1 MDPVEPNPP
10 DPSAS
15 AEPTPAPSAPG
26 AGPAEADTAP
36 VGAVAD
42 DTQVLP
48 SSTSS
53 SAAGAAPA
61 ASPSPW
67 GNTAVQDPPTEADP
81 TDLFAPPPTPGAFRP
96 LVAGPAPAT
105 EPGPD
110 ELGPVPPGPP
120 APPRAPSARRAA
132 LLGALAGGLVA
143 AAVSVGVTAAMDD
156 DPVASR
162 TTPREAITP
171 VTTSEGA
178 LDIAAILD
186 KVQPSV
192 VAIETSEE
200 TPRGV
205 FSGAGSG
212 IVLTADG
219 LVLTNAHVVS
229 GLGSITVV
237 LPDGSRHDASL
248 VSSSPA
254 DDMAVVKIDGV
265 SNLTPA
271 ELGSSDALQVGEEV
285 IAIGNALN
293 LGGDPTVT
301 RGIVSAKDRDLTA
314 QGVQLQG
321 LIQTD
326 AAINPG
332 NSGGPLVNAAG
343 QVVGMNTAIVAD
355 AQNLGFSIAIDR
367 AKPIIQQLEKGEGA
381 VTPDQ
386 AFLGVSTT
394 DVGNLS
400 ALQREQFD
408 VSVDEGALVTEV
420 VDGSGADD
428 AGLEVGDVITAIDG
442 DHVSHATEVRAAV
455 ISHEPDDEIR
465 VTFDRGGEER
475 TATVKL
481 GRRGD

>member
-1 MDPVEPNPP
+1 MGAVEPNTPQS
-10 DPSAS
+10 SAS
-15 AEPTPAPSAPG
+15 AEPGPSAPG
-26 AGPAEADTAP
+26 DGPAEAVTEP
-36 VGAVAD
+36 VAAV
-42 DTQVLP
+42 P
-48 SSTSS
+48 
-53 SAAGAAPA
+53 
-61 ASPSPW
+61 PSPW
-67 GNTAVQDPPTEADP
+67 ATTAVQDPPAGAPDP

-96 LVAGPAPAT
+96 LTADPVLPL
-105 EPGPD
+105 EPSL
-110 ELGPVPPGPP
+110 EPPGPP
-120 APPRAPSARRAA
+120 VPPKAPGSRRAA
-132 LLGALAGGLVA
+132 LVGALAGGLVGALVA
-143 AAVSVGVTAAMDD
+143 AGVTTALDD
-156 DPVASR
+156 DSTSSR

-178 LDIAAILD
+178 LDIGGILD

-200 TPRGV
+200 TSRGV

-229 GLGSITVV
+229 GLGDITVV
-237 LPDGSRHDASL
+237 LPDGSRHDADL
-248 VSSSPA
+248 VGSSPA
-254 DDMAVVKIDGV
+254 DDMAVVKVDGV
-265 SNLTPA
+265 SDLTAA
-271 ELGSSDALQVGEEV
+271 ELGSSEALQVGEEV

-301 RGIVSAKDRDLTA
+301 RGIVSAKDRDLSA
-314 QGVQLQG
+314 QGVELQG

-367 AKPIIQQLEKGEGA
+367 AKPIIEQLERGEGA

-394 DVGNLS
+394 DVGNLT
-400 ALQREQFD
+400 AAQREQFD
-408 VSVDEGALVTEV
+408 VSVEEGALVTEV
-420 VDGSGADD
+420 VPGSGADD

-442 DHVSHATEVRAAV
+442 DEVTQAPDVRAAV
-455 ISHEPDDEIR
+455 IAHDPGNELRITVDRHGEDR
-465 VTFDRGGEER
+465 TLTVT
-475 TATVKL
+475 L